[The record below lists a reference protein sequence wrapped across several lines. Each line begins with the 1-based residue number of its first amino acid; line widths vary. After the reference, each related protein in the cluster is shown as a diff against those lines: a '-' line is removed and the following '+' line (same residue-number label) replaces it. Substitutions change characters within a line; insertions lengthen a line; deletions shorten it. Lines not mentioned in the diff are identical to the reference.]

1 MADESTQA
9 PATGGSGLTIE
20 AIVAVDSP
28 REFRIH
34 PRDRVV
40 AYTAEA
46 AAAVVEESPFVEGRG
61 DTDLAIAID
70 RKTTDPS
77 HYPLVLVSYIIA
89 CQEYEDAEAAAVVKA
104 YVSYLASAEG
114 QATAA
119 ESAGAAPL
127 AADLSAKVAAAIATI
142 K

>member
-1 MADESTQA
+1 MADESNPA

-46 AAAVVEESPFVEGRG
+46 AGARQLFTMSLRGTGTPPVQITASEKPVSDPQWSPDGRRLAFVRDFCALWPRHLVKDMEQARG
-61 DTDLAIAID
+61 
-70 RKTTDPS
+70 
-77 HYPLVLVSYIIA
+77 
-89 CQEYEDAEAAAVVKA
+89 
-104 YVSYLASAEG
+104 
-114 QATAA
+114 
-119 ESAGAAPL
+119 
-127 AADLSAKVAAAIATI
+127 
-142 K
+142 